1 MFALQHRRFVITAV
15 LCGVCLLVATGVFGQ
30 EGKASEWVPD
40 PSRPA
45 GAEKVVGE
53 DVKSVSLLGVLGKLA
68 LVAIGIYGVA
78 WGVRFW
84 QDRDTGAGKTGTGG
98 LIHVR
103 ESVSLGTGGRL
114 YVVKFC
120 SQNLLVAY
128 VGERVTVLAD
138 DTRIESTQASLQA
151 GGKNEG
157 DNDNGKHPFLK
168 SEGPGQTHSRAEWA
182 KKRDLLI
189 QNLQESSYS

>member
-1 MFALQHRRFVITAV
+1 MSAAQQRRFVIAAV
-15 LCGVCLLVATGVFGQ
+15 LCAACLLATAAVFAGEGQ
-30 EGKASEWVPD
+30 SSEWVPD

-45 GAEKVVGE
+45 GAEKAVGE
-53 DVKSVSLLGVLGKLA
+53 EVRSVSLLGVLGKLA

-78 WGVRFW
+78 WGVKIW
-84 QDRDTGAGKTGTGG
+84 QERDAGAAKTGTGG

-103 ESVSLGTGGRL
+103 ESVSLGAGGRL
-114 YVVKFC
+114 YVVRFG
-120 SQNLLVAY
+120 SRNLLLVS

-138 DTRIESTQASLQA
+138 DTRSEPEKDTVQTVSGLES
-151 GGKNEG
+151 
-157 DNDNGKHPFLK
+157 DNGNGKHPFTN
-168 SEGPGQTHSRAEWA
+168 SQGHGQTQSRAEWA